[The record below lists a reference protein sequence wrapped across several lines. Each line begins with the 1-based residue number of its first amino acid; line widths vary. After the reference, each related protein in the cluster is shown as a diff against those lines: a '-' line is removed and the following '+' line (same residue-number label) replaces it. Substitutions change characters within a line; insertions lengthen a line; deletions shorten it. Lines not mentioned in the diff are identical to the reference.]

1 MFSKNIDFIHN
12 TKSKTIF
19 KIENF
24 LDENLY
30 NEIDNNFPTIDH
42 NEISLSKNFGKKF
55 FDNNDNFLL
64 DTKKH
69 SYLKKI
75 DDIFFSKEFFDF
87 FSKKFHKII
96 AISQGNFF
104 RTLKYLRP
112 SILSDGNTKIT
123 SIFRSKLKIR
133 YDYSLIKNNGGIV
146 PHVDGQR
153 KYLSLMIYFPNKKF
167 NDIGYG
173 TTFWNCNDKNFN
185 NLHIEDPK
193 QIELF
198 KKKNKPLYKS
208 QFKKNCLFG
217 FVRNNTS
224 WHSVEPLDIDEKYL
238 RRSININFY
247 YEN

>member
-1 MFSKNIDFIHN
+1 MFSKNIVFIHK

-24 LDENLY
+24 LDDKLY
-30 NEIDNNFPTIDH
+30 NDIDNNFPIIDH
-42 NEISLSKNFGKKF
+42 RNISLSKNFGKKF
-55 FDNNDNFLL
+55 FENNDSFLL
-64 DTKKH
+64 NAKKQECI
-69 SYLKKI
+69 KKI
-75 DDIFFSKEFFDF
+75 DDIFFSKDFFDF
-87 FSKKFHKII
+87 FSKKFHKIV
-96 AISQGNFF
+96 AASQGNLI

-112 SILSDGNTKIT
+112 PILSDGKRKIT
-123 SIFRSKLKIR
+123 DIFKSKLRIR

-153 KYLSLMIYFPNKKF
+153 KYLSLMIYFPNKNF
-167 NDIGYG
+167 NDGEYG
-173 TTFWNCNDKNFN
+173 TTFWNCNDKNLN

-193 QIELF
+193 HIELF
-198 KKKNKPLYKS
+198 KKNNKPLYRTE
-208 QFKKNCLFG
+208 FKKNCLFG

-224 WHSVEPLDIDEKYL
+224 WHSVEPLNIDEGYL